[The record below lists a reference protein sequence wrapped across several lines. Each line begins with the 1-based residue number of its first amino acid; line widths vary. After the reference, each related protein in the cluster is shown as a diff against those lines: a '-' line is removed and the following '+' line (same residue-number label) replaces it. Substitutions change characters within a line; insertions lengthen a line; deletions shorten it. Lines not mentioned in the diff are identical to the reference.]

1 MVPLDAARGGGSEL
15 SARAGTAARLP
26 AKLQSATW
34 FAGRAAG
41 RLERARQAPV
51 LATLVVVQWLAVLGL
66 ALTVRHAGWTWY
78 QGGDQLWYYTS
89 GWLLAHGHLPYAGV
103 GYLWSTLLAPFS
115 LVLGPDVQDAFPAI
129 VLLDVLVLLP
139 IALLALYGIARRVG
153 GRVFGYWA
161 CAVWIALPFVGI
173 LYVNAGYHQRYV
185 EQFLPQALGLTALAD
200 FPALVAVLVSS
211 YFCLRTILDE
221 RPQAVHA
228 LAAGL
233 AAGAAIGMKPSAAI
247 FLGGPALAY
256 FDARRPR
263 EALRFGAALLPA
275 VVTMALWKL
284 RSSGHIP
291 LLSSAPYDAVRVAAG
306 ATALP
311 LGVNLHRYVNL
322 DWAHLGD
329 ELANLRRYF
338 AVGRLVEWG
347 SVAGVFALGR
357 RSAGAAVLAGGW
369 LGSFV
374 VIKGTWTGATL
385 ETGSLL
391 RILIPAF
398 PAFVLLIAALPLLW
412 PGLAR
417 RLPAPEPEQ
426 THAGGR
432 RVAML
437 LVAGLLVTAV
447 IPFAAIAA
455 AKPVQGPN
463 PAAVEAGFSNGPA
476 AANEDVGLQAH
487 VAGGAVTLTWNAH
500 RSAGGPSFYHV
511 FRGPADH
518 PDYTCDQS
526 TSAQRCLVGMQ
537 DLGATRATSFV
548 DRPPAGRWRYR
559 IGVAANWLDDTTLGD
574 VYVMSSPVSA
584 GVGG

>member
-1 MVPLDAARGGGSEL
+1 M
-15 SARAGTAARLP
+15 RLP

-34 FAGRAAG
+34 LAVRAVR

-66 ALTVRHAGWTWY
+66 ALSVRHSGWTWY

-103 GYLWSTLLAPFS
+103 GYLWSALLAPFS
-115 LVLGPDVQDAFPAI
+115 LALGPDVQDAFPAI

-139 IALLALYGIARRVG
+139 VALLALYGIGRRVG
-153 GRVFGYWA
+153 GRVFGYWT

-211 YFCLRTILDE
+211 YFCLRTVLDE
-221 RPQAVHA
+221 RPRATHA

-233 AAGAAIGMKPSAAI
+233 AAGAAIGIKPSAAI

-256 FDARRPR
+256 FDARRAR
-263 EALRFGAALLPA
+263 EALRFGVALLPA
-275 VVTMALWKL
+275 VVTMALWKA
-284 RSSGHIP
+284 RSSGGIP
-291 LLSSAPYDAVRVAAG
+291 VLSSSPFEAVRVAAG

-311 LGVNLHRYVNL
+311 LGLNLHRYFNL
-322 DWAHLGD
+322 DWGHLGD

-374 VIKGTWTGATL
+374 VVKGTWNGATL

-417 RLPAPEPEQ
+417 RLPRYEPEP
-426 THAGGR
+426 ARVAGR
-432 RVAML
+432 RATVL

-476 AANEDVGLQAH
+476 AADEDEGLRAQ
-487 VAGGAVTLTWNAH
+487 VSGGTVTLTWDAH
-500 RSAGGPSFYHV
+500 QSAGGPSFYHV

-518 PDYTCDQS
+518 ADYACDES
-526 TSAQRCLVGMQ
+526 TVAQRCLVGMT
-537 DLGATRATSFV
+537 DLGATRATTFV
-548 DRPPAGRWRYR
+548 DHPPAGAWRYR
-559 IGVAANWLDDTTLGD
+559 IGIAANWLDDTTLGD
-574 VYVMSSPVSA
+574 VYVMSSAVPA
-584 GVGG
+584 TVGG